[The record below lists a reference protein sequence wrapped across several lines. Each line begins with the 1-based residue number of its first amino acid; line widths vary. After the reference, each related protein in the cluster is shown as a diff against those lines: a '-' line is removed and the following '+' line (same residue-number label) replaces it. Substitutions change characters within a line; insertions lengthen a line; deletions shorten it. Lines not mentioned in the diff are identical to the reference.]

1 VSVYHEY
8 GVDMTSPIICL
19 AHRGAC
25 GYEPEN
31 TISSFTKALELGAAW
46 IEFDIRIVEGH
57 AIVFHDRTLD
67 RMAGCSGVVEKQTLA
82 MLRSLKLPKG
92 ETIPL
97 LSEVLALLKGKAS
110 AQVELKG
117 PGSGPI
123 VAQIITDALKN
134 GWQED
139 SFLVS
144 SFDQNE
150 LIAFKE
156 RAPQIPLGILPRG
169 YPLNSIEV
177 AKQMGAVSVHLNLDV
192 VTPARVQELHTA
204 GLRVFVYTVND
215 VEDIRAMKKIG
226 VDGIFSDFPDRVLA
240 VASE

>member
-1 VSVYHEY
+1 
-8 GVDMTSPIICL
+8 MTSSFICL

-31 TISSFTKALELGAAW
+31 TISSFAKALELGAKW

-67 RMAGCSGVVEKQTLA
+67 RMAGCSGVIEKQTLA
-82 MLRSLKLPKG
+82 ILQKLKLPKG
-92 ETIPL
+92 EKIPL
-97 LSEVLALLKGKAS
+97 LTEVLDLLKGKAA

-123 VAQIITDALKN
+123 VAQIINDALKT
-134 GWQED
+134 GWQRE

-169 YPLNSIEV
+169 YPLNCIEV
-177 AKQMGAVSVHLNLDV
+177 AQQLGAVSVHLNFDV